1 MTWPK
6 YKNVGKWTKQIF
18 RNKIYSYSKKMI
30 FQLLVKLDTLI
41 SMSFSEIEISEFFS
55 AILVYFTRIFWH
67 FYPYFRHFTHDS
79 NFRHFFF
86 LETKKSRILKKF
98 SGIFTCNQITQ
109 FGFESFFQLCFW
121 PLRIIC
127 WPISESK
134 ILFVTVKL
142 RRSFHSIQSHRI
154 DSNKFMSKLKISF

>member
-1 MTWPK
+1 
-6 YKNVGKWTKQIF
+6 
-18 RNKIYSYSKKMI
+18 MI

-41 SMSFSEIEISEFFS
+41 SMSFSEFWNSEFFS
-55 AILVYFTRIFWH
+55 DFSIYFHLGNFPTFLPTGQFSDIFTL
-67 FYPYFRHFTHDS
+67 PKQ
-79 NFRHFFF
+79 
-86 LETKKSRILKKF
+86 KKSRILKKF

-127 WPISESK
+127 WPISELK

-154 DSNKFMSKLKISF
+154 DSNKFMSKLKISFQMVRKSVIVIGKPL